1 MFLCGQALYLLFIK
15 IPAARKRAESLNK
28 DFSISEYWKKDW
40 NLIIGMPV
48 VAAMLILGLQE
59 LVHWK
64 PEVLS
69 YIRWFFGFVG
79 MGGSSFIIGKYSSYE
94 KLLNR
99 IGDIKSD
106 ISDSIPGV
114 AFQADLA
121 AKTKTPKEII
131 TAPVIEQIKSNDA
144 G

>member
-1 MFLCGQALYLLFIK
+1 M
-15 IPAARKRAESLNK
+15 
-28 DFSISEYWKKDW
+28 
-40 NLIIGMPV
+40 LII
-48 VAAMLILGLQE
+48 GLQE

-79 MGGSSFIIGKYSSYE
+79 MGGSSFIIGKYSGYE
-94 KLLNR
+94 RLLNR

-114 AFQADLA
+114 ADAADVA
-121 AKTKTPKEII
+121 AKAKAPKETVTTEAIQ
-131 TAPVIEQIKSNDA
+131 QIKNNDA